1 MKITYLR
8 KDVIM
13 KKYEGIGSS
22 TIKYAIL
29 NFILFITNL
38 LLYASGPDGGGTG
51 DREEGL
57 YFYRLY
63 LVCLV
68 VVFVVYG
75 IWSVTSGRH
84 KKSIK
89 GLTAVPVLLSSVGIT
104 GLLIYTISKNK
115 SLYDDIWL
123 NNSGSE
129 VLALNADFLIYLV
142 YFFLFFAICISVLG
156 IISRNKWAILG
167 LLLNL
172 SVLVLHFL
180 VFKEW
185 VSWLY

>member
-1 MKITYLR
+1 MNKFA
-8 KDVIM
+8 
-13 KKYEGIGSS
+13 GIGSS

-29 NFILFITNL
+29 NFILVITNL

-57 YFYRLY
+57 YFYQLY
-63 LVCLV
+63 LVCLA

-75 IWSVTSGRH
+75 VWSVTSGRH
-84 KKSIK
+84 QKSIR
-89 GLTAVPVLLSSVGIT
+89 GLTAIPVLLSSVCIS

-115 SLYDDIWL
+115 SLYDEIWL

-129 VLALNADFLIYLV
+129 VLALNADFLIYQV
-142 YFFLFFAICISVLG
+142 YFFLLFAICISVLG
-156 IISRNKWAILG
+156 IFSRNKLSILG

-172 SVLVLHFL
+172 SLFYLHFYAFA
-180 VFKEW
+180 VW
-185 VSWLY
+185 I

>member
-1 MKITYLR
+1 
-8 KDVIM
+8 M
-13 KKYEGIGSS
+13 KKYEGIGTS
-22 TIKYAIL
+22 TVKYAIL
-29 NFILFITNL
+29 NFILVITNL
-38 LLYASGPDGGGTG
+38 FLYASGPDGGGTG

-57 YFYRLY
+57 YYYQLC
-63 LVCLV
+63 LVCLLIG
-68 VVFVVYG
+68 FVVYG
-75 IWSVTSGRH
+75 VWSVTSGRH
-84 KKSIK
+84 MKSIK
-89 GLTAVPVLLSSVGIT
+89 GLTAIPVLLSSVGIT

-115 SLYDDIWL
+115 SLYDGIWL

-142 YFFLFFAICISVLG
+142 YFFLLFAICISVLG

-172 SVLVLHFL
+172 SLLVLHFL

>member
-1 MKITYLR
+1 
-8 KDVIM
+8 M

-29 NFILFITNL
+29 NFILVITNL
-38 LLYASGPDGGGTG
+38 FLYASGPDGGGTG
-51 DREEGL
+51 DREEGF
-57 YFYRLY
+57 YFYQMY

-75 IWSVTSGRH
+75 LWSVTLGRH
-84 KKSIK
+84 KKNIK
-89 GLTAVPVLLSSVGIT
+89 GLTAIPVLSSSVCIA
-104 GLLIYTISKNK
+104 GLLIYATSKNK
-115 SLYDDIWL
+115 SLYDGIWL
-123 NNSGSE
+123 NDSGSE
-129 VLALNADFLIYLV
+129 VLALYADTLIYLV
-142 YFFLFFAICISVLG
+142 YFFLLFAISISVLG

-172 SVLVLHFL
+172 TVSILHIL

-185 VSWLY
+185 VS